1 MKSIMNKDQIP
12 FYLTVISIFLLI
24 ISPNLLSDGM
34 FMDGVLYAIVSNNLA
49 NSQGTLWHLNMQPV
63 DPVFYA
69 HPPLGFVMQSVFY
82 KLFGNSIY
90 IERVYSILTFIITA
104 FIIVKIWNNVVLEK
118 ENNKSWLPLGFW
130 FLIPLVSW
138 AASNNMLEN
147 TMMIFTSLSVLCII
161 CSLKSHRFLYL
172 FLAGISLFAAFMTK
186 GLVGLFP
193 LSLVFWIF
201 VFDKQVTFKRFLV
214 DLFFTMGVMFL
225 PFIILITVSQ
235 DARDFF
241 SIYFQ
246 TQVFKSIVS
255 VQTVANRFYI
265 VGQLLKE
272 LIIVFS
278 IILILFFAT
287 RKKTA
292 YFPVNK
298 WVMIFLFV
306 GLSGIL
312 PIMITLKQRGFYML
326 PSFPFLAIS
335 AALFVA
341 PGVNYLIN
349 KINYTHLWFRVFK
362 YVSMFLFIGG
372 LVLIGLN
379 VNRIG
384 RDKNKIEDVYAI
396 MKIVPS
402 HTTISLSPD
411 LHTDWSLHAY
421 FGRYAD
427 IGLDSKN
434 LNHKFL
440 VIKKGDN
447 FPLSKTYSR
456 IDVNLNEFELYV
468 NQKETTQT
476 DLF

>member
-1 MKSIMNKDQIP
+1 MNKNQIP
-12 FYLTVISIFLLI
+12 FYLTVISIFILI

-69 HPPLGFVMQSVFY
+69 HPPLGFLMQSVLY
-82 KLFGNSIY
+82 KFFGNSIL

-104 FIIVKIWNNVVLEK
+104 FIIVKIWNSIVLK
-118 ENNKSWLPLGFW
+118 KGNNRSWLPLGFW
-130 FLIPLVSW
+130 FIIPLVSW

-161 CSLKSHRFLYL
+161 LSLKSYHFLYL

-193 LSLVFWIF
+193 LSLIFWLF
-201 VFDKQVTFKRFLV
+201 VFSKQVTFKRFVV
-214 DLFFTMGVMFL
+214 DLFFTTAVMVL
-225 PFIILITVSQ
+225 PFIILIIVSQ
-235 DARDFF
+235 DAKEFF

-272 LIIVFS
+272 LIIVLS
-278 IILILFFAT
+278 LLLILFLVT
-287 RKKTA
+287 RKRTS
-292 YFPVNK
+292 YTPINK
-298 WVMIFLFV
+298 WTMIFLFL

-326 PSFPFLAIS
+326 PSFPFLAIA
-335 AALFVA
+335 AALFVDN
-341 PGVNYLIN
+341 GVNYLIN
-349 KINYTHLWFRVFK
+349 KINYTHIRFRVFK
-362 YVSMFLFIGG
+362 YVSIFLFVTGF
-372 LVLIGLN
+372 VLIGLN

-384 RDKNKIEDVYAI
+384 RDKNKIEDVYAM
-396 MKIVPS
+396 MKIVPP
-402 HTTISLSPD
+402 HTTISLSTE

-440 VIKKGDN
+440 IIKKGDN
-447 FPLSKTYSR
+447 FPLSKTHSR
-456 IDVNLNEFELYV
+456 IGINLNEYELYE
-468 NQKETTQT
+468 NQKATTQA
-476 DLF
+476 D

>member
-1 MKSIMNKDQIP
+1 MNKYQIP
-12 FYLTVISIFLLI
+12 FYLSAVSVFLII

-69 HPPLGFVMQSVFY
+69 HPPLGFVLQSVFFR
-82 KLFGNSIY
+82 LFGNSMY
-90 IERVYSILTFIITA
+90 IERIYSLLTFIITG
-104 FIIVKIWNNVVLEK
+104 FIMVKIWNSIAQKDERKLQWVML
-118 ENNKSWLPLGFW
+118 SFW
-130 FLIPLVSW
+130 FIIPLVSW
-138 AASNNMLEN
+138 AVSNNMLEN
-147 TMMIFTSLSVLCII
+147 TMMIFTCLSVLFII
-161 CSLKSHRFLYL
+161 KSMKGKRFLYL
-172 FLAGISLFAAFMTK
+172 LLAGLSLFAAFLTK
-186 GLVGLFP
+186 GFVGLFP
-193 LSLVFWIF
+193 LSLIFWIY
-201 VFDKQVTFKRFLV
+201 VFNKDITFKRFII
-214 DLFFTMGVMFL
+214 DLLFTIVATVL
-225 PFIILITVSQ
+225 PFIILILVSY
-235 DARDFF
+235 DAKEFF
-241 SIYFQ
+241 NIYMH
-246 TQVFKSIVS
+246 TQVLKSIDS
-255 VQTVANRFYI
+255 VQTVGSRFYI
-265 VGQLLKE
+265 TGQLVKE
-272 LIIVFS
+272 LVFVF
-278 IILILFFAT
+278 LVILFVFFIT
-287 RKKTA
+287 RKKIPLT
-292 YFPVNK
+292 PINK
-298 WVMIFLFV
+298 WTLIFLFL

-349 KINYTHLWFRVFK
+349 KINYSHLRFRVFK

-372 LVLIGLN
+372 VVLIGLN

-384 RDKNKIEDVYAI
+384 RDKNKIEDVYTI

-402 HTTISLSPD
+402 HTSISLSPD

-440 VIKKGDN
+440 ILKKGDN
-447 FPLSKTYSR
+447 FSLSKTYSR
-456 IDVNLNEFELYV
+456 IGVNLNEYELYV
-468 NQKETTQT
+468 NQKATTQT
-476 DLF
+476 D